1 MEGFSKYLKVS
12 VQVEMAEE
20 LERQEADRK
29 LQAEKLKNKMEVKR
43 MKMNNQISTIEK
55 RKKKIQ
61 FYFEIFNFAV
71 VEYISYFLGRAIY
84 STPYN
89 YKRYSS

>member
-43 MKMNNQISTIEK
+43 MKMNNQISKIEK
-55 RKKKIQ
+55 RR
-61 FYFEIFNFAV
+61 IFFCFILESSILLLLN
-71 VEYISYFLGRAIY
+71 IFLF
-84 STPYN
+84 S
-89 YKRYSS
+89 

>member
-43 MKMNNQISTIEK
+43 MKMNNQIYKIEE
-55 RKKKIQ
+55 RR
-61 FYFEIFNFAV
+61 IFFSFILKSSILLLLNIFL
-71 VEYISYFLGRAIY
+71 IS
-84 STPYN
+84 
-89 YKRYSS
+89 